1 MGRRTSVL
9 GKMGEE
15 KEPAPAPAPAP
26 VEAPKEG
33 EEQTEAKAG
42 EEEADVEEEL
52 NPVLDLTNYFIKP
65 DHFEGIHV
73 LEDAAEKIEGAPN
86 FRNIPGFPVYGTGQP
101 TEKAFEEIINKLGKV
116 ENEKIIWINL
126 RREPVV
132 YINGSPY
139 AVRQPDNLHE
149 NIQEATTDEEAA
161 VLGKHLVRVVTERAA
176 GTSDKTIKV
185 HTDKEYNDNP
195 MDRVDQEETVVVES
209 VKDLDSIYQTI
220 TENCKVDLRVFRVP
234 LIEDQMP
241 AEECFDS
248 IINILKDEP
257 ASTPVIFSCQMGKG
271 RSSLGIS
278 VALLVKEIQLT
289 TQLRNMEKIDLIKP
303 DTLKDLLFKKFEDAP
318 PLHEEVDPLSNGDF
332 EVIKQLLAAVPDAV
346 RAKEKMDKII
356 DKCGNPPR
364 GVGIQNLRTCIA
376 ETKWKFDVSPE
387 ERQGAFKVM
396 IINFIERYFYL
407 ICFTMYCLEFG
418 SDGYEKSFHDYMDSK
433 PELRQMASEGK
444 DKLEW
449 SRTVDAEKL
458 EKLKEMMAS
467 PDYKENI
474 SKLIQTIYH
483 FAFSTYADLPRGPI
497 KKNSMRKLTFT
508 TLMEILPPELSDKI
522 NKKMSE
528 TPDMRP
534 DFLSII
540 GLVSYL

>member
-1 MGRRTSVL
+1 
-9 GKMGEE
+9 MGEE
-15 KEPAPAPAPAP
+15 APAPEAPA
-26 VEAPKEG
+26 EAPKEG
-33 EEQTEAKAG
+33 ETPAEDAPK
-42 EEEADVEEEL
+42 DDLEEEL
-52 NPVLDLTNYFIKP
+52 NPIVDLSDFFIKP

-73 LEDAAEKIEGAPN
+73 LDDALEKVEGAPN
-86 FRNIPGFPVYGTGQP
+86 FRNIPGFPVYGTAQP
-101 TEKAFEEIINKLGKV
+101 TVKGMEEIVKKIKV
-116 ENEKIIWINL
+116 ADNQKIIWINT

-139 AVRQPDNLHE
+139 AARNHDNLHE
-149 NIQEATTDEEAA
+149 NIEITPSDEEAR
-161 VLGKHLVRVVTERAA
+161 VLGKHLVRVVQQRANSA
-176 GTSDKTIKV
+176 EDKSIKI

-195 MDRVDQEETVVVES
+195 MDRVDEEKSLVVETVQ
-209 VKDLDSIYQTI
+209 DLDSVYK
-220 TENCKVDLRVFRVP
+220 NCIETCGVELQVIRLP
-234 LIEDQMP
+234 LAEDMMP
-241 AEECFDS
+241 EEACYDA
-248 IINILKDEP
+248 IIDILKVEP
-257 ASTPVIFSCQMGKG
+257 ASTPVVFSCQMGKG
-271 RSSLGIS
+271 RTSVGIT

-289 TQLRNMEKIDLIKP
+289 AQLRQMAEINLIMP
-303 DTLKDLLFKKFEDAP
+303 DTLKDLLFKKFEDCP
-318 PLHEEVDPLSNGDF
+318 PQGEDVDPLSSGEF
-332 EVIKQLLAAVPDAV
+332 EVIKQLVAAIPEAA
-346 RAKEKMDKII
+346 RAKEKIDIII

-407 ICFTMYCLEFG
+407 ICFCMYTLENGPGNF
-418 SDGYEKSFHDYMDSK
+418 EKSFKAYMDEK
-433 PELRQMASEGK
+433 KELRTMASEGK

-458 EKLKEMMAS
+458 EQLKEMMAS

-508 TLMEILPPELSDKI
+508 TLMEILPPELSEKI
-522 NKKMSE
+522 NKKITE

-534 DFLSII
+534 DFVSVI
-540 GLVSYL
+540 GMVSYL

>member
-1 MGRRTSVL
+1 
-9 GKMGEE
+9 MGEE
-15 KEPAPAPAPAP
+15 APPADPAPAEP
-26 VEAPKEG
+26 PKEG
-33 EEQTEAKAG
+33 ETPENADG
-42 EEEADVEEEL
+42 EPVEEVEEEL
-52 NPVLDLTNYFIKP
+52 NPIVDLSSYFIKP
-65 DHFEGIHV
+65 DQFDGIHV
-73 LEDAAEKIEGAPN
+73 LDEALEKVDGAPN

-101 TEKAFEEIINKLGKV
+101 TEKGMVELINKIKKSD
-116 ENEKIIWINL
+116 NEKIIWINL
-126 RREPVV
+126 RKEPTV

-139 AVRQPDNLHE
+139 AARNPDNLHE
-149 NIQEATTDEEAA
+149 NIQVNPTDEEAT
-161 VLGKHLVRVVTERAA
+161 VLNKHLARIVTQRSKEAE
-176 GTSDKTIKV
+176 DKSIII

-195 MDRVDQEETVVVES
+195 MDRVDIEEKVVVED
-209 VKDLDSIYQTI
+209 VKDLDTIYK
-220 TENCKVDLRVFRVP
+220 NCIQACNVDIQVYRIP
-234 LIEDQMP
+234 MTEDQMP
-241 AEECFDS
+241 SEASFDA
-248 IINILKDEP
+248 IINIMKEEP

-271 RSSLGIS
+271 RTSLGIT

-289 TQLRNMEKIDLIKP
+289 DQLINMEKMDLIKP
-303 DTLKDLLFKKFEDAP
+303 DTLKDLLFKKFEEAP
-318 PLHEEVDPLSNGDF
+318 PQNEDIDPLSSGEF
-332 EVIKQLLAAVPDAV
+332 EVIKQLIAAVPEAAK
-346 RAKEKMDKII
+346 AKEKIDKII

-364 GVGIQNLRTCIA
+364 GIGIQNLRTCIA

-407 ICFTMYCLEFG
+407 ICFCMYCIENGPGGFQKG
-418 SDGYEKSFHDYMDSK
+418 FNAFMEEKKD
-433 PELRQMASEGK
+433 LRAMATEGK

-458 EKLKEMMAS
+458 EQLKEMMAS

>member
-1 MGRRTSVL
+1 MGVL
-9 GKMGEE
+9 EKMGEE
-15 KEPAPAPAPAP
+15 KEAAPAPAEP
-26 VEAPKEG
+26 PKEG
-33 EEQTEAKAG
+33 G
-42 EEEADVEEEL
+42 EEPIETKEGGDAAVVEEEL
-52 NPVLDLTNYFIKP
+52 SAPVIDLSNYFIKP
-65 DHFEGIHV
+65 DHFDSIHV
-73 LEDAAEKIEGAPN
+73 LEDSLEKIEGAPN

-101 TEKAFEEIINKLGKV
+101 TEKGFEEIIKKLGKV
-116 ENEKIIWINL
+116 ENEKVIWINL

-149 NIQEATTDEEAA
+149 NIQE
-161 VLGKHLVRVVTERAA
+161 
-176 GTSDKTIKV
+176 V

-209 VKDLDSIYQTI
+209 VKDLDSIYQSI
-220 TENCKVDLRVFRVP
+220 TENCKVDLKVFRVP

-278 VALLVKEIQLT
+278 VALLIKEIQLT
-289 TQLRNMEKIDLIKP
+289 TQLKNMEKIDLIKP

-407 ICFTMYCLEFG
+407 ICFCMYTLEYG
-418 SDGYEKSFHDYMDSK
+418 SDGYRKSFRDFMETK

-474 SKLIQTIYH
+474 STLIQTIYH

-508 TLMEILPPELSDKI
+508 TLMEILPPELSEKI
-522 NKKMSE
+522 NKKITE

-534 DFLSII
+534 DFVSVI
-540 GLVSYL
+540 GMVSYL

>member
-1 MGRRTSVL
+1 MGVL
-9 GKMGEE
+9 GRMGEE
-15 KEPAPAPAPAP
+15 KEAAPAP
-26 VEAPKEG
+26 VDPPKEG
-33 EEQTEAKAG
+33 AEEQTEPKAG
-42 EEEADVEEEL
+42 EEEPEVEEEL
-52 NPVLDLTNYFIKP
+52 NPVIDLTNHFIKP
-65 DHFEGIHV
+65 DHFDGIHV

-101 TEKAFEEIINKLGKV
+101 TEKGFEEIINKLGKV

-126 RREPVV
+126 RSEPVV

-139 AVRQPDNLHE
+139 AVRQADNLHE
-149 NIQEATTDEEAA
+149 NIQVATTDEEAA

-176 GTSDKTIKV
+176 EAADKTIKV

-209 VKDLDSIYQTI
+209 VKDLDSIYQSI
-220 TENCKVDLRVFRVP
+220 TESCKVDLRVFRVP
-234 LIEDQMP
+234 LIEDKMP
-241 AEECFDS
+241 AEECFDA

-278 VALLVKEIQLT
+278 VALLIKEIQLT
-289 TQLRNMEKIDLIKP
+289 TQLKNMEKIDLIKP

-407 ICFTMYCLEFG
+407 ICFCMYGLEFG
-418 SDGYEKSFHDYMDSK
+418 SDGYQKSFRDYMEGQA
-433 PELRQMASEGK
+433 ELRQMASEGK

-458 EKLKEMMAS
+458 EQLKEMMAS

-522 NKKMSE
+522 NKKISE
-528 TPDMRP
+528 TPEMRP
-534 DFLSII
+534 DFISVI
-540 GLVSYL
+540 GMVSYL